1 MSAVEQKNPWSK
13 LQYHAV
19 IKIKK
24 FMAPFKDSLLRQD
37 CISMKIVLSYIYEFF
52 KHYGMVSFNNEY
64 ATGFPVLQK
73 RIGVTAV

>member
-1 MSAVEQKNPWSK
+1 
-13 LQYHAV
+13 
-19 IKIKK
+19 
-24 FMAPFKDSLLRQD
+24 MAPFKDSLLRQD